1 MDDGLAPPQPATT
14 RTATRTAA
22 ASANDSIYAA
32 VLRLKRAA
40 AEAEEVVHGWTVS
53 VKPREGTTQTDIK
66 LVSPDGG
73 KFFSL
78 VSIRKELG
86 IADARAEELHREAGD
101 DARIVRAPAD
111 AEAPPPKR
119 AKTSSEPAAPNSRL
133 FQRTSGAR

>member
-1 MDDGLAPPQPATT
+1 MMDDGLAPPQPATT

-40 AEAEEVVHGWTVS
+40 VEAEEVVHGWTVS

-78 VSIRKELG
+78 VSIRKKLG
-86 IADARAEELHREAGD
+86 IADARARE
-101 DARIVRAPAD
+101 PQD
-111 AEAPPPKR
+111 AEVDVSVDGVEPEPEPELAP
-119 AKTSSEPAAPNSRL
+119 
-133 FQRTSGAR
+133 